1 MIILLAWI
9 ERRITIMIG
18 SVTGPVIGHMHHCIV
33 IIVIIVIASL
43 SWFMCMGGWG
53 NPDSRWGIVERGRG
67 IKTTVTILKKMTQ
80 NIC

>member
-18 SVTGPVIGHMHHCIV
+18 VLPVIGHMHHCIV

-53 NPDSRWGIVERGRG
+53 NPEGG
-67 IKTTVTILKKMTQ
+67 
-80 NIC
+80 